1 MGALSSWPAMALT
14 HHFIVQVAAHQCLPD
29 EGWFTDYALLGD
41 DIVIAN
47 EFVASRYLSLM
58 SGVLGV
64 EVNIFKSL
72 KSDMGVMEF
81 AKRLVS
87 PSEEFTPVGPKNVLL
102 SIKNKSDIASLFL
115 DMKNK
120 GYSLSHNSI
129 LCHFQ
134 DIPFVKN
141 KKLLVD
147 LFWTIVGPFGFV
159 PTVGGLADSLRLTNS
174 LNTVRFNILISAI
187 DDVLHQRS
195 VADFLTNIKQFLK
208 ALSAWDALG
217 GKTAGFK
224 PTDLGYSPSM
234 NYFRT
239 FCEKN
244 YYKLVVEG
252 APIRRFIM
260 DAPLGFSIYNPNFLT
275 EISKYIGN
283 KVKSIRSPSEVY
295 NPIEDTMAII
305 PLPKVNRSR
314 TFFAKVRTNEKE
326 RLSVV
331 RASYGIVYPLKAF
344 STSAPNR
351 LRTSRRV
358 LAPRPFNRN

>member
-1 MGALSSWPAMALT
+1 MALT
-14 HHFIVQVAAHQCLPD
+14 HHFIVQVAAYQCLPD
-29 EGWFTDYALLGD
+29 KGWFTDYALLGD

-47 EFVASRYLSLM
+47 EFVAERYLSLM

-64 EVNIFKSL
+64 EINLFKSL
-72 KSDMGVMEF
+72 KSDIGVMEF

-87 PSEEFTPVGPKNVLL
+87 PTEEFTPVGPKNVLL

-134 DIPFVKN
+134 QVPFVKN
-141 KKLLVD
+141 KKLLMD

-174 LNTVRFNILISAI
+174 LNTVRFNILLSAI

-195 VADFLTNIKQFLK
+195 VSEFGKNLGKFLK

-217 GKTAGFK
+217 GKTAGFES
-224 PTDLGYSPSM
+224 TDLGYSPSM
-234 NYFRT
+234 NFFRD
-239 FCEKN
+239 FCEQN
-244 YYKLVVEG
+244 YLKLLVEG
-252 APIRRFIM
+252 APMRRYIF
-260 DAPLGFSIYNPNFLT
+260 DAPLGFTVYNPNFLT
-275 EISKYIGN
+275 EITKYIGN
-283 KVKSIRSPSEVY
+283 KVKSIRSPVEVY
-295 NPIEDTMAII
+295 NPIEDTMAVV

-326 RLSVV
+326 RLSVL
-331 RASYGIVYPLKAF
+331 RASYGITYPLKASF
-344 STSAPNR
+344 TTSAPHQ

-358 LAPRPFNRN
+358 LPPRPFNRN